1 MLKKTLLIS
10 ALVIAVAI
18 VAFAAGQKMAG
29 KPNKFG
35 MPTSIVH
42 VVTFRWKDDAT
53 AEQKQKAMDGV
64 KTMAAAMPGIKNI
77 WLKTLRVQS
86 PTQEKPYSGV
96 IVIEFANQ
104 KALDAYRDHPAHK
117 AWEDVYLPI
126 REESRS
132 HQATNE
138 GAATAK

>member
-10 ALVIAVAI
+10 ALIIVVAI

-29 KPNKFG
+29 KTNKFG
-35 MPTSIVH
+35 MPTSIIH
-42 VVTFRWKDDAT
+42 VVTFKWKAEAT
-53 AEQKQKAMDGV
+53 AEQKQKAVDGV

-77 WLKTLRVQS
+77 WLKTLRVQGPS
-86 PTQEKPYSGV
+86 QDKPFDGV
-96 IVIEFANQ
+96 FVIEFANQ

-117 AWEDVYLPI
+117 AWEDIYLPI

-138 GAATAK
+138 GAAPAK